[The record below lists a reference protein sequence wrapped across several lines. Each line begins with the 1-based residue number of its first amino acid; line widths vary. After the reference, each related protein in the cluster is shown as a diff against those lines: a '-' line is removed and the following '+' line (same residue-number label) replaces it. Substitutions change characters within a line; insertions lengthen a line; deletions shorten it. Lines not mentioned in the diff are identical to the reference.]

1 MISGGIEVKVFCCF
15 QKVWNEN
22 IGHTWF
28 YLLRTNPTKWSN
40 TLKQFVYNFPRNFLS
55 VSDHFK
61 NWHYLLRLLWWLFN
75 LFFIVP
81 KISGF
86 EKLIKRILCV
96 TSFNANKINANIINA
111 NICSIINANWKQKNI
126 VKKWILFFFL
136 AYTSCSFFLHMHR
149 TYLNQSKIFKQPGMR
164 SQKYLL

>member
-1 MISGGIEVKVFCCF
+1 MALLICDRHLGFLLFSFNIKSKNPSFAANIPILFPLKTPRNLNFYSSWNHQKTTGFLMISGGIEVKVFCCF

-22 IGHTWF
+22 IDHTWF

-55 VSDHFK
+55 VFDHFK

-81 KISGF
+81 KI
-86 EKLIKRILCV
+86 
-96 TSFNANKINANIINA
+96 
-111 NICSIINANWKQKNI
+111 
-126 VKKWILFFFL
+126 
-136 AYTSCSFFLHMHR
+136 
-149 TYLNQSKIFKQPGMR
+149 
-164 SQKYLL
+164 